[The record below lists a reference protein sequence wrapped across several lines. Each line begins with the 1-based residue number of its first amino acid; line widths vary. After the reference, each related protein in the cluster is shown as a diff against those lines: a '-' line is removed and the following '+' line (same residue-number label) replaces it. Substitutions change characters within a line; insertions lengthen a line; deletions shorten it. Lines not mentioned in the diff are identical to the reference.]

1 VPNQHENASCSVRT
15 AVSTGSSK
23 VAVQAMWASGR
34 GRNPNMMKRR
44 YDDDHVVFDGR
55 GVGDG
60 GASGSATK
68 APRGHLQEFE
78 EDVVEGNGAKVAV
91 ADDGDELRVHLGDR

>member
-1 VPNQHENASCSVRT
+1 VHVSSHHSTPPPALCRHRNRNLNDQ
-15 AVSTGSSK
+15 AVF
-23 VAVQAMWASGR
+23 
-34 GRNPNMMKRR
+34 
-44 YDDDHVVFDGR
+44 DHVVFDGR
-55 GVGDG
+55 GVGEG